1 MKVVKGI
8 YIFACVLSFFI
19 VAVSNPPAALAA
31 TADPAEKL
39 SKANAAFD
47 ANKMSDMSDFDPAN
61 VVFPTGDTIKIAI
74 VASFSGPA
82 ANAGQSYSAHVSF
95 AAYDIN
101 KRGASGWTEKGS

>member
-47 ANKMSDMSDFDPAN
+47 ANKMSDMSDFDPN
-61 VVFPTGDTIKIAI
+61 WFKG
-74 VASFSGPA
+74 ASFTGSIYRLPA
-82 ANAGQSYSAHVSF
+82 ETILPWMDPELDRCKGKN
-95 AAYDIN
+95 
-101 KRGASGWTEKGS
+101 GWGE